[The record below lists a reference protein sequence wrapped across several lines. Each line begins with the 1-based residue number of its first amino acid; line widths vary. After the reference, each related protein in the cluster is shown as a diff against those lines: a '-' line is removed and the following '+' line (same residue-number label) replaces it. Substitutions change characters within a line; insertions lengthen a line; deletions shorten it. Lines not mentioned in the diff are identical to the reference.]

1 MTEITQLQ
9 GQLQVLTQQRNEALD
24 RATALGGQ
32 LLVALQELEE
42 LKKPAEPKKEAE
54 APQLEKVAGK
64 K

>member
-1 MTEITQLQ
+1 MSEITQLQ

-42 LKKPAEPKKEAE
+42 LKTEPKKE